1 MTWVCGG
8 GSSGVVGGAQRRP
21 QRERGD
27 QNFIKNFESTAPGPQ
42 KRTAPR
48 ALVIPIEP
56 PAPVRLPMPFPAP
69 ASRESISYKITLTT
83 TVAKIPDPAI
93 TRFWQTHSDLIVDL
107 ISYPINS
114 LNTQVK
120 LLFT

>member
-1 MTWVCGG
+1 MWAAHNADRK
-8 GSSGVVGGAQRRP
+8 GSVEIKILSKILNRLLPVHRSGRLRGPWSYRISP
-21 QRERGD
+21 Q
-27 QNFIKNFESTAPGPQ
+27 AP
-42 KRTAPR
+42 A
-48 ALVIPIEP
+48 
-56 PAPVRLPMPFPAP
+56 RLPMPFPAP